1 MIMKNNRNSNKKK
14 GAFLLRPV
22 QVQNGRKNRL
32 TAFLT
37 DVCFVWLYLAGM
49 TFWLE
54 SSLQLDISIGIC
66 LLAVLAAALLQQLA
80 AGGWSENGA
89 GRRWLGILS
98 WCGALAVIALAA
110 HQMWLSGIHQIC
122 NHAVDMLGHRFPYLF
137 SSYAVTVDTSAA
149 RYLAV
154 LWVMLLLALAGGYL
168 VRSGNRILLGMQ
180 IVCMLVLQLVT
191 GIGPVQI
198 RSFVPVLCCLIAVWM
213 RGHGEQIAAGRQR
226 LAALQNVIGLAVL
239 AVIVLAAGSLAL
251 GKLVPQD
258 GTVLSDWKAAAVE
271 KIRDLRYGGSNE
283 VLPDGSFSGL
293 GSFQPKGDAVLTV
306 TMSQPESY
314 YLRGFIGSDY
324 TGDGWKDTDAV
335 KLWKSRDLFY
345 WLHRDGFYGQET
357 LSDATLIFG
366 SEEDRT
372 QKNNITVKNTSGS
385 SRYYYVPYELDSS
398 ADSGVQAAL
407 GEQKIG
413 DSTIIAD
420 GLRGQRQYTYQ
431 ALLPQITKYPVYTTA
446 LLDTDALDEAGKNYQ
461 NLESYYNEF
470 VYHTYLDM
478 PERIQRTLSSL
489 LGEAR
494 IPEGEKHVDYSE
506 AKENILYLLT
516 SAYTDSNQLDER
528 WTGDDFIFDFLQI
541 SQKGYSVHF
550 ASAATMMFRYYGI
563 PARYVEGYLIT
574 PEDAQAMTAGEPY
587 VVDDTHA
594 HAWVEYYQDGVGW
607 LPFET
612 TPSYLDI
619 MNKAEDYQ
627 NISGVSGGSSQD
639 EQDMEQQEE
648 EKQEE
653 EEPDEKIDWVQVILI
668 LLVIGICVLL
678 LVMIA
683 FLMWVLIQRHKSRVL
698 KRKFDD
704 ENAGEAVR
712 AMYEYTMNILAA
724 AGLNIR
730 NTSLYRYEKQI
741 AKMFDEETAAEYHR
755 IVDIRQEA
763 VYSSNEITSEQKT
776 EMMAFK
782 ETIWK
787 RIYTNGTVIQKLQL
801 KYIYFL

>member
-1 MIMKNNRNSNKKK
+1 MDMKNNRNSNKKK
-14 GAFLLRPV
+14 GAFLLRPI
-22 QVQNGRKNRL
+22 QVQKGRKNRL

-37 DVCFVWLYLAGM
+37 DVCFVWIYLAGM
-49 TFWLE
+49 SLWLD
-54 SSLQLDISIGIC
+54 SSLQLNLSVGIC
-66 LLAVLAAALLQQLA
+66 LLTALVAALLQQLA
-80 AGGWSENGA
+80 AGGWSEKGV
-89 GRRWLGILS
+89 GRRWLGILI

-110 HQMWLSGIHQIC
+110 HQVWISGIHQIC
-122 NHAVDMLGHRFPYLF
+122 NHAVDVLGRRFPYLF
-137 SSYAVTVDTSAA
+137 SAYDVAVDTTAA
-149 RYLAV
+149 LYLAV
-154 LWVMLLLALAGGYL
+154 IWVLLLLALAGGYL
-168 VRSGNRILLGMQ
+168 VRSGNRMLLGIQ
-180 IVCMLVLQLVT
+180 IVCMLILQMVT
-191 GIGPVQI
+191 GIGPSDV
-198 RSFVPVLCCLIAVWM
+198 RSFVLVLCCLVAVWM

-239 AVIVLAAGSLAL
+239 VVIVLAAGSLTL
-251 GKLVPQD
+251 GKLIPED
-258 GTVLSDWKAAAVE
+258 GTVFSTWKEAALE
-271 KIRDLRYGGSNE
+271 KIQDLRYGGSHE
-283 VLPDGSFSGL
+283 ALPDGSFSGL
-293 GSFQPKGDAVLTV
+293 GSFQPKGDEVLTV

-314 YLRGFIGSDY
+314 YLRGFTGSTY
-324 TGDGWKDTDAV
+324 TGDGWKDADAA
-335 KLWKSRDLFY
+335 KLWKSRNLFY
-345 WLHRDGFYGQET
+345 WLHQDGFYGQET
-357 LSDATLIFG
+357 LGDAALLFG

-372 QKNNITVKNTSGS
+372 QKNTITMENTGGN
-385 SRYYYVPYELDSS
+385 SRYYYVPYELDGS
-398 ADSGVQAAL
+398 ADSAVQQAL
-407 GEQKIG
+407 DAQKIG
-413 DSTIIAD
+413 DSSIVTE

-431 ALLPQITKYPVYTTA
+431 TLLPQITKYPAYTTA

-478 PERIQRTLSSL
+478 PERIQRTLASL
-489 LGEAR
+489 LGEAQ
-494 IPEGEKHVDYSE
+494 IPDGEKHVDYSE

-516 SAYTDSNQLDER
+516 SDYTDSNQLDER

-574 PEDAQAMTAGEPY
+574 PEDAQSMTAGEPY

-612 TPSYLDI
+612 TPSYLEI

-639 EQDMEQQEE
+639 DQDMEQQDEE
-648 EKQEE
+648 QQEE
-653 EEPDEKIDWVQVILI
+653 EDQDEKIDWVQVLLI
-668 LLVIGICVLL
+668 LLVIGICLL
-678 LVMIA
+678 ILVMIA
-683 FLMWVLIQRHKSRVL
+683 FLIWVLVQRHKSKVL
-698 KRKFDD
+698 KRKFDSED
-704 ENAGEAVR
+704 AREAVR
-712 AMYEYTMNILAA
+712 AMFEYTMNILAA

-741 AKMFDEETAAEYHR
+741 AKMFDEETAAEYHH

-763 VYSSNEITSEQKT
+763 VYSSNEMTPEQKAQ
-776 EMMAFK
+776 MMAFK
-782 ETIWK
+782 EKIWK
-787 RIYTNGTVIQKLQL
+787 RIYTNGTLIQKLQL

>member
-1 MIMKNNRNSNKKK
+1 MKNNRNSNKKK

-32 TAFLT
+32 MAFLT

-66 LLAVLAAALLQQLA
+66 LLAALAEALLQQLA

-98 WCGALAVIALAA
+98 WCGALAVIALVA
-110 HQMWLSGIHQIC
+110 HRMWLSGIHQIC

-154 LWVMLLLALAGGYL
+154 LWVMFLLALAGGYL
-168 VRSGNRILLGMQ
+168 VR
-180 IVCMLVLQLVT
+180 
-191 GIGPVQI
+191 
-198 RSFVPVLCCLIAVWM
+198 RSVH
-213 RGHGEQIAAGRQR
+213 GHSI
-226 LAALQNVIGLAVL
+226 
-239 AVIVLAAGSLAL
+239 

-357 LSDATLIFG
+357 LSDAALIFG

-372 QKNNITVKNTSGS
+372 QKNNITVKNTGGS

-446 LLDTDALDEAGKNYQ
+446 LLDADALDEAGKNYQ

-489 LGEAR
+489 LGECR

-763 VYSSNEITSEQKT
+763 VYSSNAITSEQKA

>member
-14 GAFLLRPV
+14 GAFLLRPI

-49 TFWLE
+49 TLWLE

-66 LLAVLAAALLQQLA
+66 LLAALAAALLQQLA

-357 LSDATLIFG
+357 LSDAALIFG

-372 QKNNITVKNTSGS
+372 QKNNITVKNTGGS

-446 LLDTDALDEAGKNYQ
+446 LLDADALDEAGKNY
-461 NLESYYNEF
+461 LLCSGKPRF
-470 VYHTYLDM
+470 RR
-478 PERIQRTLSSL
+478 ERNMWIIQRQR
-489 LGEAR
+489 R
-494 IPEGEKHVDYSE
+494 ISC
-506 AKENILYLLT
+506 
-516 SAYTDSNQLDER
+516 
-528 WTGDDFIFDFLQI
+528 IF
-541 SQKGYSVHF
+541 
-550 ASAATMMFRYYGI
+550 
-563 PARYVEGYLIT
+563 
-574 PEDAQAMTAGEPY
+574 
-587 VVDDTHA
+587 
-594 HAWVEYYQDGVGW
+594 
-607 LPFET
+607 
-612 TPSYLDI
+612 
-619 MNKAEDYQ
+619 
-627 NISGVSGGSSQD
+627 
-639 EQDMEQQEE
+639 
-648 EKQEE
+648 
-653 EEPDEKIDWVQVILI
+653 
-668 LLVIGICVLL
+668 
-678 LVMIA
+678 
-683 FLMWVLIQRHKSRVL
+683 
-698 KRKFDD
+698 
-704 ENAGEAVR
+704 
-712 AMYEYTMNILAA
+712 
-724 AGLNIR
+724 
-730 NTSLYRYEKQI
+730 
-741 AKMFDEETAAEYHR
+741 
-755 IVDIRQEA
+755 
-763 VYSSNEITSEQKT
+763 
-776 EMMAFK
+776 
-782 ETIWK
+782 
-787 RIYTNGTVIQKLQL
+787 
-801 KYIYFL
+801 